1 MKRCI
6 ILIIMALVYLGLEQ
20 LVERKT
26 RGFWVQ
32 RIQAD
37 DLMSLKEKPCPLTPE
52 VQEKLE
58 QPYIFLGAGSEC
70 FAFLSQDGTTV
81 IKFFKL
87 DRFRP
92 VYLHRGLFCE
102 DYSSFAG
109 TVAQHTFPVE
119 ALPSW
124 AAHLL
129 KRLWGIREYRLQR
142 TFESIQLAYG
152 DLKEETGLLYLHL
165 QPQGKFKPLI
175 LFDACGIAHN
185 IDLNTTR
192 FVLQKRAT
200 SIEEHFS
207 SLSEEEGKQS
217 LDSLLALLFKRC
229 MKGIHDRDIVPRN
242 FGFLGTEAIEIDTGS
257 FSFNPHMKE
266 AWLYRQELFYSTL
279 DLKLWLE
286 KTHPS
291 LATYLVERIQE
302 EYS

>member
-1 MKRCI
+1 M
-6 ILIIMALVYLGLEQ
+6 
-20 LVERKT
+20 KT

-37 DLMSLKEKPCPLTPE
+37 DLLGLEEEVYPLTPE
-52 VQEKLE
+52 LQQKLE
-58 QPYIFLGAGSEC
+58 QPYTFLGAGSEC

-87 DRFRP
+87 DQFRP

-102 DYSSFAG
+102 DYSAYAG
-109 TVAQHTFPVE
+109 TIAKHTFPVE
-119 ALPSW
+119 TLPSW

-142 TFESIQLAYG
+142 TFESIQLAYHH
-152 DLKEETGLLYLHL
+152 LKEETGLLYLHL
-165 QPQGKFKPLI
+165 HPQGEFNPFI
-175 LFDACGIAHN
+175 LYDACGIAHS
-185 IDLNTTR
+185 IDLHSTR
-192 FVLQKRAT
+192 FVLQKRGT

-207 SLSEEEGKQS
+207 SLSEEKGKKS
-217 LDSLLALLFKRC
+217 LNSLLALLRKRC

-257 FSFNPHMKE
+257 FSSNPHMKE
-266 AWLYRQELFYSTL
+266 AWIYKQELFYATL

-286 KTHPS
+286 KTHPT
-291 LATYLVERIQE
+291 LAPYLKEQMKE
-302 EYS
+302 EYPRT